1 MTGYTLN
8 DVRDSFVTDMTGC
21 LAQIEGSTH
30 EIEQAIAGTDELVQA
45 TRKEADLI
53 GVTLHAIAGTSSLVA
68 IESMHGAARRLE
80 DLGPEAGESLRMVAL
95 HVGRLRSIAAL
106 WAEGGRALRAML
118 ELELAERSSEAL
130 AAQRAFLARVQTGP
144 DGTGLAPVGGAP
156 AVAAAPAAPPPA
168 PRPIVI
174 PPGMD
179 PELLEVFR
187 DEAREVAEGLRGHL
201 AALEARPDDLATTN
215 AASRLLHLLKG
226 AAASVQLAGLT
237 ESVTW
242 LYRRF
247 EDLLARAAP
256 VDRDTLDRLRA
267 GIAEVTAFTDPAAA
281 PAATAA
287 APAVP
292 AQVAPARAAAP
303 AAPPELGPPSQLS
316 YMEDDESPLAVFR
329 EEAARILGTAES
341 LIRRLR
347 AANAGAGESRGDLA
361 DQLERLFHRLKG
373 SALVVGEEGI
383 AAWAAEAQGVCERG
397 AEGAAAEELTRAIEA
412 IRDDLPGGPLAPESD
427 AMTPPPRAV
436 APAAASPSP
445 PSPPPPS
452 SQPPSAAPASGGRV
466 HVDREL
472 WDTFVGEAGDLL
484 DQIDRLLNALERSSD
499 PRGVLRSMLRHYHTL
514 KGAAN
519 AAGLASMGRSIHTIE
534 SYLERLVV
542 LRVIPPLGGAVSAF
556 AEVQRRLRRSLA
568 RAEQGVVESDS
579 DHLDRLLSSATS
591 SSVSSGSWLGSNDPA
606 WSPRTGEER
615 DGRSESWRRG
625 SGAPESGTGSELG
638 EQDRRFIRV
647 PVDRLDGLMNMVG
660 ELVVNRSRMVSRLD
674 KLRGLHDDGDTLRR
688 QMIDAV
694 ETFATQGE
702 FANLD
707 GRRAR
712 RARQVRAARV
722 AQAASVAGFGEL
734 ELDTYEEIHVLSRR
748 LLETASDVSQTSTD
762 INSELASLVDDAE
775 AISGIVS
782 GLQNE
787 ITRARMVPLETL
799 FSRLYMPVRDAA
811 QRERK
816 SADLV
821 ARGEAV
827 SIDKAIADALYGPML
842 HLVRN
847 AVAHGIEPED
857 VRRRAGKNPRGSIGV
872 AARQES
878 GHIVIEVSDDGGGI
892 DTARLRELGV
902 AHGLVPPTIAPDDPA
917 LLQLV
922 FAPGISTSD
931 SVGDVAGRGVGGDV
945 ARRAVERLNGTIT
958 VSSSRGV
965 GTMFTITL
973 PLTTSITQAIMV
985 RDGARVFAIPMHF
998 TERIL
1003 ELDRDQ
1009 LVESLGR
1016 RRINIDGEILPL
1028 RSAADLFGDRER
1040 SADERATVVVCAL
1053 GEHALALEIDAVI
1066 SQEEIVVKPLG
1077 AVLENHALFSG
1088 VTLRGDGQ
1096 LALILDIPGILGAMA
1111 ERAPAAGRAVGA
1123 VSPDARPA
1131 RAPELELPAA
1141 AEPAAPPSSE
1151 SESESEVIRVLFV
1164 DDSLSVRKVAE
1175 KALTSLGVEVVT
1187 AVDGQDALDR
1197 LRTGKFSIVFTDLE
1211 MPRVHG
1217 YDLIRQLRFVPA
1229 YQTVPVIVISSRSGT
1244 KHVEHALSMGANEY
1258 LTKPFTAEDLD
1269 RMISRWVRGEREGN

>member
-8 DVRDSFVTDMTGC
+8 DVRDSFVVDMTGC
-21 LAQIEGSTH
+21 LGQIEGSTR
-30 EIEQAIAGTDELVQA
+30 EIEQAIAGVDELVDA
-45 TRKEADLI
+45 ARREAELV

-68 IESMHGAARRLE
+68 VESMHGAARRLE
-80 DLGPEAGESLRMVAL
+80 DLGPEAGESLRMLAL
-95 HVGRLRSIAAL
+95 HAGRLRSIAAS
-106 WAEGGRALRAML
+106 WAEGGQALRAMM
-118 ELELAERSSEAL
+118 ELELADRASEAL
-130 AAQRAFLARVQTGP
+130 AAQRAFLARIQAGP
-144 DGTGLAPVGGAP
+144 DGSVL
-156 AVAAAPAAPPPA
+156 APAAVPAATPSPA
-168 PRPIVI
+168 PRRIEI
-174 PPGMD
+174 PPGLD

-187 DEAREVAEGLRGHL
+187 EEAREVAEGLRAHL

-237 ESVTW
+237 ETTTW

-247 EDLLARAAP
+247 EDLLARAQP
-256 VDRDTLDRLRA
+256 VDRDTLERLRA
-267 GIAEVTAFTDPAAA
+267 GIAELTAYTDPGAMPAAA
-281 PAATAA
+281 AVQP

-292 AQVAPARAAAP
+292 AQAAPVASAPAAPAAP

-316 YMEDDESPLAVFR
+316 YMEDDESPVAVFR
-329 EEAARILGTAES
+329 EEAARILGSAES

-347 AANAGAGESRGDLA
+347 AANAGAGESRGELA
-361 DQLERLFHRLKG
+361 EQLERLFHRLKG
-373 SALVVGEEGI
+373 SALVVGEEAI

-397 AEGAAAEELTRAIEA
+397 AEGSAPEELARAVEA
-412 IRDDLPGGPLAPESD
+412 IRADLPGGPPLAPESD
-427 AMTPPPRAV
+427 AMTPPPRV
-436 APAAASPSP
+436 AALA
-445 PSPPPPS
+445 PSPPPPPS
-452 SQPPSAAPASGGRV
+452 SASPSPSSGGGRA

-472 WDTFVGEAGDLL
+472 WETFVGEAGDLL

-519 AAGLASMGRSIHTIE
+519 AAGLSSMGRSIHTIE

-542 LRVIPPLGGAVSAF
+542 VRVIPPLGGAVSAF
-556 AEVQRRLRRSLA
+556 AEVQRRLRRSLQ
-568 RAEQGVVESDS
+568 RAEQGVAEPES
-579 DHLDRLLSSATS
+579 DHLDRLLSGVTS
-591 SSVSSGSWLGSNDPA
+591 SSASSGSWLGSSDPA
-606 WSPRTGEER
+606 WSPRAGEER
-615 DGRSESWRRG
+615 DARSESWRRG
-625 SGAPESGTGSELG
+625 SAPESGSGSELG

-712 RARQVRAARV
+712 RAREARAAR
-722 AQAASVAGFGEL
+722 AARSANVAGFGEL

-748 LLETASDVSQTSTD
+748 LLETASDVTQTSTD
-762 INSELASLVDDAE
+762 INGELASLVDDAE
-775 AISGIVS
+775 SISAIVA

-816 SADLV
+816 AADLV

-857 VRRRAGKNPRGSIGV
+857 ARRRAGKNPRGSIGV

-892 DTARLRELGV
+892 DVARLRELGI
-902 AHGLVPPTIAPDDPA
+902 AHGLVPPTIALDDPA

-922 FAPGISTSD
+922 FAPGISTSE

-985 RDGARVFAIPMHF
+985 RDRERVFAIPMHF

-1003 ELDRDQ
+1003 ELDRGQ

-1016 RRINIDGEILPL
+1016 RRISIDGEILPL

-1040 SADERATVVVCAL
+1040 EGDERATVVVCAL

-1077 AVLENHALFSG
+1077 AVLENHPLFSG

-1096 LALILDIPGILGAMA
+1096 LALILDIPGILGAMV
-1111 ERAPAAGRAVGA
+1111 ERAPAVARP

-1141 AEPAAPPSSE
+1141 AEPAPPPSSDAG
-1151 SESESEVIRVLFV
+1151 SEAEAIRVLFV

-1197 LRTGKFSIVFTDLE
+1197 LRTGRFSIVFTDLE

-1229 YQTVPVIVISSRSGT
+1229 YQAVPVIVISSRSGT